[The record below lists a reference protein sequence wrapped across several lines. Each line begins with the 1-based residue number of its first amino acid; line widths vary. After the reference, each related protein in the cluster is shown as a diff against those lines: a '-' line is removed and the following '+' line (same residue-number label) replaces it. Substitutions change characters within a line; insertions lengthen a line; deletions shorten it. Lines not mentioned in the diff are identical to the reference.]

1 MDKKTTFA
9 RLDIELTRRCNMA
22 CRHCYNGA
30 AQAVDI
36 PREYMDN
43 LLGQTAEI
51 GQLYIKGGETLLNLP
66 ALEYLVDQII
76 RRKIPVHYFAMVTNG
91 TVQSTAACKAV
102 NRMAEHIVRSRH
114 RNTFQAPDRAGN
126 KNCASVTVSNDH
138 WHTECQNSQYDPDAV
153 VKLFKRHANRYV
165 YVNYHEDAQAERGEI
180 ALLRT
185 DQNLGCCGRAAENRP
200 AVFHYVFSFPYH
212 RISALEDSRE
222 ILCGIQIGAN
232 GNIGVAGSYSYED
245 FDRTAAGNLAEMTV
259 WQAVERWNRL
269 YPYGCHDARQ
279 TEINA
284 GMAVNKGAWLRSA
297 REFESA
303 KLILLNAWNDIA
315 QRRRVTE
322 FCPLEADELETIMD
336 SVKQGRPQQYGEELI
351 VLHNDAVDRG
361 VTVKPMQYIDV
372 AQKDTIVNAILNSA
386 V

>member
-22 CRHCYNGA
+22 CRHCYNGT

-212 RISALEDSRE
+212 RISVLEDNRE

-245 FDRTAAGNLAEMTV
+245 FDRTAAGNLVEMTV

-269 YPYGCHDARQ
+269 YPY
-279 TEINA
+279 T
-284 GMAVNKGAWLRSA
+284 
-297 REFESA
+297 
-303 KLILLNAWNDIA
+303 
-315 QRRRVTE
+315 
-322 FCPLEADELETIMD
+322 
-336 SVKQGRPQQYGEELI
+336 
-351 VLHNDAVDRG
+351 
-361 VTVKPMQYIDV
+361 
-372 AQKDTIVNAILNSA
+372 
-386 V
+386 

>member
-1 MDKKTTFA
+1 
-9 RLDIELTRRCNMA
+9 MA

-30 AQAVDI
+30 AQDVNMT
-36 PREYMDN
+36 RERMDT

-51 GQLYIKGGETLLNLP
+51 GQLYIKGGETLLNVP
-66 ALEYLVDQII
+66 ALEYLIDQII
-76 RRKIPVHYFAMVTNG
+76 KRRIPVHYFAMVTNG
-91 TVQSTAACKAV
+91 TVQSAAACKAV
-102 NRMAEHIVRSRH
+102 NRIAEYIVRSRR
-114 RNTFQAPDRAGN
+114 RNTFQATDRAGN
-126 KNCASVTVSNDH
+126 KNCASVTVSNDR
-138 WHTECQNSQYDPDAV
+138 WHAECQNSQYDPDAV
-153 VKLFKRHANRYV
+153 VKSFKQHANRYV
-165 YVNYHEDAQAERGEI
+165 YVNYHEDAQAERGEM

-200 AVFHYVFSFPYH
+200 AVFHYAFSFPYH
-212 RISALEDSRE
+212 RISVLEDSRE

-232 GNIGVAGSYSYED
+232 GNIGVAGNYSYED
-245 FDRTAAGNLAEMTV
+245 FDRTAAGNVADMTV

-269 YPYGCHDARQ
+269 YPYSCSDARW

-284 GMAVNKGAWLRSA
+284 GMAVNKGAWLRGA
-297 REFESA
+297 REFGSA
-303 KLILLNAWNDIA
+303 KLILLDAWDSIL
-315 QRRRVTE
+315 QRRRVME
-322 FCPLEADELETIMD
+322 FCPLEDGELETVMD

-372 AQKDTIVNAILNSA
+372 AQKDTIVNTILNSA

>member
-1 MDKKTTFA
+1 MAQATAVALAVAESQAMDKKTTFA

-30 AQAVDI
+30 AQVVDI

-138 WHTECQNSQYDPDAV
+138 WHTE
-153 VKLFKRHANRYV
+153 
-165 YVNYHEDAQAERGEI
+165 
-180 ALLRT
+180 
-185 DQNLGCCGRAAENRP
+185 
-200 AVFHYVFSFPYH
+200 
-212 RISALEDSRE
+212 
-222 ILCGIQIGAN
+222 
-232 GNIGVAGSYSYED
+232 
-245 FDRTAAGNLAEMTV
+245 
-259 WQAVERWNRL
+259 
-269 YPYGCHDARQ
+269 
-279 TEINA
+279 
-284 GMAVNKGAWLRSA
+284 WLRSA

-361 VTVKPMQYIDV
+361 VTVKPMRHIDA
-372 AQKDTIVNAILNSA
+372 AQKDTIVNAVLNSA

>member
-1 MDKKTTFA
+1 
-9 RLDIELTRRCNMA
+9 MA

-51 GQLYIKGGETLLNLP
+51 GQLYIKGGETLLNFP

-138 WHTECQNSQYDPDAV
+138 WHTECQNSQYDSDAV

-212 RISALEDSRE
+212 RISVLEDSRE

-269 YPYGCHDARQ
+269 YPYSCQDARQ
-279 TEINA
+279 AEINA

-315 QRRRVTE
+315 QRRRVIE
-322 FCPLEADELETIMD
+322 FCPLEDDELETIMD

-361 VTVKPMQYIDV
+361 VTVKPMRHIDA
-372 AQKDTIVNAILNSA
+372 AQKDTIVNAVLNSA